1 MAILIDEKKR
11 VLVQGITGR
20 EGRARTRL
28 MREYGT
34 NVVGGVTPGK
44 GGQSVLGVP
53 VFNTPQEA
61 VNSLGNIDVSVVFV
75 PAAGVKDAAISAI
88 EAGIK
93 LAVLVPDRVPVWDAM
108 EIAAAAKAN
117 DAMFL
122 GPNTLGALSPGK
134 AVVGM
139 IGGRAESARQWFKP
153 GVPKGVGVISRSGGM
168 ASSTGYYLGQAGVRL
183 SSIVHIGGDAVIG
196 IRLPDAALMFEA
208 DPLTE
213 AIVIF
218 GEIGSSQEEELSQ
231 LIADRKIT
239 KPVIAYIGGKA
250 AREGT
255 RFSHAGA
262 IIEGGRGTHAGKVK
276 ALREAGA
283 TVVDAF
289 GELPGAV
296 VAILEQIK
304 GQSLMSEADKKAV
317 WHSGITRIQPNKV
330 AVRGYDIA
338 ELMGHVSF
346 GAAVY
351 LILTG
356 ELPSPA
362 IARLMDAILVSSIDH
377 GATPPS
383 ALSARNVAS
392 TGATLSASVAAG
404 IMSINRHHGGAI
416 EDCARQLKAIADRA
430 ARDSIS
436 LEEAATRTLRTM
448 SEAGERMSGFG
459 HRVHTKDPRTARLF
473 ELAREAGVDG
483 VHMQAARAVEKA
495 FADAKKS
502 LPINVDGAIGAILA
516 DLGMNPAAFNGIF
529 MIARTPGLI
538 AHVIEEQTREK
549 PTGPLSLRHAMRS
562 RPPSARTTCSTSPA
576 ARPPTLRRPCTTRS
590 RAITTRPT
598 PGATSL
604 RCLSPSARPLPARA
618 NGKIYVAG
626 GFIGGTSVTNALRI
640 YDIATNT
647 WTSGA
652 NMPTSPGVEAAAAAV
667 VNGKFY
673 VMGGDDF
680 TNGLN
685 TTFIYDIATNTWT
698 TGATLP
704 DSRTNTYGT
713 ASNGLIYV
721 YGGVI
726 LPAFTTTDTLLRYDP
741 VANSWTNLGSAGTA
755 GLRQLRRHLAFRH
768 GPTADHRRRGLHW
781 CLHHRHPH
789 LHHQRRYVQR
799 RPGDDRQPRR
809 ARAGHP
815 A

>member
-34 NVVGGVTPGK
+34 NIIAGVTPGK

-53 VFNTPQEA
+53 VFNTPREA
-61 VNSLGNIDVSVVFV
+61 VESLGKIDVSVVFV
-75 PAAGVKDAAISAI
+75 PAAGVKEAAISAI

-108 EIAAAAKAN
+108 EIAAAAKAHH
-117 DAMFL
+117 ATFL

-168 ASSTGYYLGQAGVRL
+168 ASSTGYYLGQVGVRI
-183 SSIVHIGGDAVIG
+183 STIVHIGGDAVIG

-218 GEIGSSQEEELSQ
+218 GEIGSSQEEELAQ
-231 LIADRKIT
+231 LIAGGKIT
-239 KPVIAYIGGKA
+239 KSVIAYIGGKA

-283 TVVDAF
+283 TVVDGF
-289 GELPGAV
+289 GDLPGAV
-296 VAILEQIK
+296 VEILTKMK
-304 GQSLMSEADKKAV
+304 GESLMSEAEQKAV
-317 WHSGITRIQPNKV
+317 WHSAITRIEPNKV

-338 ELMGHVSF
+338 DLMGRVSF

-356 ELPSPA
+356 ELPSTA
-362 IARLMDAILVSSIDH
+362 LARLMDAILVSSIDH

-383 ALSARNVAS
+383 ALAARTVAS

-430 ARDSIS
+430 ARESIS
-436 LEEAATRTLRTM
+436 LEEAAMRTLAEMR
-448 SEAGERMSGFG
+448 EAGERMSGFG
-459 HRVHTKDPRTARLF
+459 HRLHTKDPRTARLF

-483 VHMQAARAVEKA
+483 AHMQAARAVEKA
-495 FADAKKS
+495 FANAKKS

-516 DLGMNPAAFNGIF
+516 DLGMTPAAFNGIF

-538 AHVIEEQTREK
+538 AHVIEEQRRER
-549 PTGPLSLRHAMRS
+549 PMR
-562 RPPSARTTCSTSPA
+562 RIDPVNHGYDGPPSRTISKS
-576 ARPPTLRRPCTTRS
+576 
-590 RAITTRPT
+590 
-598 PGATSL
+598 
-604 RCLSPSARPLPARA
+604 
-618 NGKIYVAG
+618 
-626 GFIGGTSVTNALRI
+626 
-640 YDIATNT
+640 D
-647 WTSGA
+647 
-652 NMPTSPGVEAAAAAV
+652 
-667 VNGKFY
+667 
-673 VMGGDDF
+673 
-680 TNGLN
+680 
-685 TTFIYDIATNTWT
+685 
-698 TGATLP
+698 
-704 DSRTNTYGT
+704 
-713 ASNGLIYV
+713 
-721 YGGVI
+721 
-726 LPAFTTTDTLLRYDP
+726 LL
-741 VANSWTNLGSAGTA
+741 
-755 GLRQLRRHLAFRH
+755 
-768 GPTADHRRRGLHW
+768 
-781 CLHHRHPH
+781 
-789 LHHQRRYVQR
+789 
-799 RPGDDRQPRR
+799 
-809 ARAGHP
+809 
-815 A
+815 

>member
-34 NVVGGVTPGK
+34 NVVAGVTPGK

-61 VNSLGNIDVSVVFV
+61 VDALGRIDVSVVFV
-75 PAAGVKDAAISAI
+75 PAAGVKEAAISAI

-122 GPNTLGALSPGK
+122 GPNTLGALSPSK
-134 AVVGM
+134 AVIGM

-153 GVPKGVGVISRSGGM
+153 GVPRGVGVISRSGGM

-183 SSIVHIGGDAVIG
+183 STIVHIGGDAVIG

-218 GEIGSSQEEELSQ
+218 GEIGSSQEEELAQ
-231 LIADRKIT
+231 LIVDRKIK
-239 KPVIAYIGGKA
+239 KPVIGYIGGKA

-283 TVVDAF
+283 TVVEAF

-296 VAILEQIK
+296 VKILEQIR
-304 GQSLMSEADKKAV
+304 GQSLMSEAEKKAV
-317 WHSGITRIQPNKV
+317 WHSAITRIEPNKV

-338 ELMGHVSF
+338 ELMGRVSF

-351 LILTG
+351 LILTA
-356 ELPSPA
+356 ELPSLA
-362 IARLMDAILVSSIDH
+362 VARLMDAILVSSIDH

-383 ALSARNVAS
+383 ALAARTVAS

-404 IMSINRHHGGAI
+404 VMSINRHHGGAI
-416 EDCARQLKAIADRA
+416 EDCARQLKAVADRA
-430 ARDSIS
+430 RRESIS
-436 LEEAATRTLRTM
+436 LDEAATRTIVTM
-448 SEAGERMSGFG
+448 SESGERMPGFG
-459 HRVHTKDPRTARLF
+459 HRLHSKDPRTARLF

-483 VHMQAARAVEKA
+483 AHMKAARSVEKA
-495 FADAKKS
+495 FVDAKKS

-538 AHVIEEQTREK
+538 AHVMEEQNRER
-549 PTGPLSLRHAMRS
+549 PMRRIDPVNHGYDGP
-562 RPPSARTTCSTSPA
+562 
-576 ARPPTLRRPCTTRS
+576 
-590 RAITTRPT
+590 
-598 PGATSL
+598 
-604 RCLSPSARPLPARA
+604 PAR
-618 NGKIYVAG
+618 
-626 GFIGGTSVTNALRI
+626 
-640 YDIATNT
+640 
-647 WTSGA
+647 
-652 NMPTSPGVEAAAAAV
+652 
-667 VNGKFY
+667 
-673 VMGGDDF
+673 
-680 TNGLN
+680 GL
-685 TTFIYDIATNTWT
+685 
-698 TGATLP
+698 
-704 DSRTNTYGT
+704 
-713 ASNGLIYV
+713 
-721 YGGVI
+721 
-726 LPAFTTTDTLLRYDP
+726 
-741 VANSWTNLGSAGTA
+741 
-755 GLRQLRRHLAFRH
+755 
-768 GPTADHRRRGLHW
+768 
-781 CLHHRHPH
+781 
-789 LHHQRRYVQR
+789 
-799 RPGDDRQPRR
+799 
-809 ARAGHP
+809 
-815 A
+815 